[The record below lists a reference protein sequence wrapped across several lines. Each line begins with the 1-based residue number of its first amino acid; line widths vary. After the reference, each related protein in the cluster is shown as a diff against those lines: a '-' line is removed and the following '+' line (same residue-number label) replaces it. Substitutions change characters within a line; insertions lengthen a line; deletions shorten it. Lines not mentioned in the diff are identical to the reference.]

1 MKATARAFANVA
13 LAKYWGKADVRE
25 NLPAVPSLSLTLD
38 PLATTTTVAFDG
50 ALKGDEAT
58 LNGEIAAGRP
68 LARIVKLLD
77 DVRAEAGVSSFARVE
92 TNNSF
97 PTAAGLASSASGFAA
112 LACAARVAA
121 GLPHDPRRASITAR
135 RASASAA
142 RSIYGGFVI
151 LPAGH
156 KGERELAA
164 MPLFAADAWDLRV
177 VAAVVAEGEKD
188 VSSTRGM
195 ELSAQTSPYYDG
207 WVGQAPITFERV
219 LEGVRA
225 RDLEL
230 TGSAMEASTFAM
242 HACAMASE
250 PSLVYFRPA
259 TLAVY
264 ETVRA
269 LRKRGTGAWATSD
282 AGPHVKVFCEA
293 ADVAN
298 VEAALRETPGV
309 LRTILARPG
318 GPATV
323 EAE

>member
-13 LAKYWGKADVRE
+13 LAKYWGKSDTAQ

-38 PLATTTTVAFDG
+38 PLATETTVEFDS
-50 ALKGDEAT
+50 ALAKDEAI
-58 LNGEIAAGRP
+58 LNGHVAEGRP

-77 DVRAEAGVSSFARVE
+77 DVRAEAGVSLFAHVE

-121 GLPHDPRRASITAR
+121 GLPHDPRLASITAR

-142 RSIYGGFVI
+142 RSIYGGFAV

-156 KGERELAA
+156 GGERDLAA
-164 MPLFAADAWDLRV
+164 SPLFPADFWDLRV
-177 VAAVVAEGEKD
+177 VAAVITEGEKD

-207 WVGQAPITFERV
+207 WVGQAPIYFERV

-230 TGSAMEASTFAM
+230 AGSAMEASTFAM

-250 PSLVYFRPA
+250 PPLIYFRGA
-259 TLAVY
+259 TLSAY

-293 ADVAN
+293 ADVAS

-309 LRTILARPG
+309 LRTIVCIPG

-323 EAE
+323 ERV